1 VTEEARAF
9 FSSPVWARFTEVV
22 VFRSLKYEV
31 QREICRQKLERKLV
45 AIERKTKRKIRS
57 DPGLLDWLV
66 KRGFHRDLG
75 ARYMRNAIE
84 RELGDAFSAW
94 DLEGAGGGASLLL
107 TLGLGGLR
115 VVPDPGAVGGENQ
128 SAA

>member
-1 VTEEARAF
+1 MTF
-9 FSSPVWARFTEVV
+9 
-22 VFRSLKYEV
+22 
-31 QREICRQKLERKLV
+31 
-45 AIERKTKRKIRS
+45 IERKNGRKCRS

-84 RELGDAFSAW
+84 RELGDAFSTW
-94 DLEGAGGGASLLL
+94 ELTEGSDEGPVNLFL

-115 VVPDPGAVGGENQ
+115 VMADPGVVIEEKIQ
-128 SAA
+128 VV